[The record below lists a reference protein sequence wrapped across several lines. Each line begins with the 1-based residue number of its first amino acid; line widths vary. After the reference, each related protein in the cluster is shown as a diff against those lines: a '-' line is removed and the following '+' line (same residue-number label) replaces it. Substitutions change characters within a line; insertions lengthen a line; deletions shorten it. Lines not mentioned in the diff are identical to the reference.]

1 MRRLSRP
8 PSGPLPPVDVLA
20 AGRMD
25 ARRLL
30 RPPPLAAAHHH
41 CLLTPPLA
49 AAMAARGTGAL
60 RAASTRDPSVRPPSR
75 ACRAATSW
83 RSPCPWSGQ
92 AAANPNQITTPIGH
106 RFSPEQTITVLDPRH
121 HLYGQ
126 TLPLVALT
134 HHTQLGRCCVVWLQP
149 HGERLVPVRATTL
162 AFLPPH
168 LNPSP
173 FSIPALYPFLL

>member
-1 MRRLSRP
+1 MRGLSQP

-20 AGRMD
+20 AGRVD

-41 CLLTPPLA
+41 CLLTPLLA

-92 AAANPNQITTPIGH
+92 AAARVGANWYAADKSCGTFGTG
-106 RFSPEQTITVLDPRH
+106 RAAAVRRPRP
-121 HLYGQ
+121 Y
-126 TLPLVALT
+126 T
-134 HHTQLGRCCVVWLQP
+134 
-149 HGERLVPVRATTL
+149 
-162 AFLPPH
+162 
-168 LNPSP
+168 
-173 FSIPALYPFLL
+173 